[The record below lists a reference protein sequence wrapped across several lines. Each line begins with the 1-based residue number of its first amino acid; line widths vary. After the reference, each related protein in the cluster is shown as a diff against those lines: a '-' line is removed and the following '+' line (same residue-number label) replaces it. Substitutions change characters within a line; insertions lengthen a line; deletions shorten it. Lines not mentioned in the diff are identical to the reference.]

1 MSVAMA
7 LIARPMV
14 AGAWGV
20 VVEAPMFGL
29 EAAAEHGVPLTRL
42 VRVDAGTAGDWAD
55 RIVAAAAGFEMI
67 VTCPPP
73 GAERH
78 VRRVQHRLHSAGSVM
93 FVVAPESTS
102 MPCDVVVDTTSV
114 TWDGLG
120 VGHGHLCARRV
131 VLGFGGRRVPR
142 PIRHEMWLPT
152 DRGRVAAVEPVGD
165 VVREPARVDGRPAL
179 VERAG

>member
-7 LIARPMV
+7 MIARPMV
-14 AGAWGV
+14 AGSWCV

-42 VRVDAGTAGDWAD
+42 VRVDAGAAGDWAD
-55 RIVAAAAGFEMI
+55 RVVAAAAGFEMI
-67 VTCPPP
+67 VTCPPR

-93 FVVAPESTS
+93 FVVVPTSTPV
-102 MPCDVVVDTTSV
+102 PCDVVVDTVSV
-114 TWDGLG
+114 AWDGLG
-120 VGHGHLCARRV
+120 AGHGHLRSRRV
-131 VLGFGGRRVPR
+131 VLRFGGRRIPR
-142 PIRHEMWLPT
+142 PVEHEVWLPS
-152 DRGRVAAVEPVGD
+152 DDGRIAAAEPVEPVAP
-165 VVREPARVDGRPAL
+165 VRDPVP